1 MTLGRIG
8 YEAAVLAVLCVL
20 TIFFFPA
27 MQGPYPAV
35 HGPVTALRAVRLA
48 SRLKV
53 AIVEAG
59 LKLSRNCRLS
69 AVALFSRI
77 AGTDTGIS
85 FSICP
90 VSHTIL
96 RC

>member
-27 MQGPYPAV
+27 MQGPYPVV

-69 AVALFSRI
+69 AVAVFSPV
-77 AGTDTGIS
+77 AASDTAIS
-85 FSICP
+85 FTVCP
-90 VSHTIL
+90 GSHTIL